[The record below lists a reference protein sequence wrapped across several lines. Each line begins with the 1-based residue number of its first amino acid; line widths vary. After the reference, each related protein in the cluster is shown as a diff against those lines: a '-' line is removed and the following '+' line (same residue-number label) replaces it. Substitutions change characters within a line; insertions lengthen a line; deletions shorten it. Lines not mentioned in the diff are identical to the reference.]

1 MLGIKYLK
9 VQPTVH
15 VMQYSNGSV
24 VRSGTGESFFY
35 FSPLSTIVRIPVAT
49 LDAPFMLELTTADFQ
64 TVTVQ
69 GQVGYRITDVER
81 IAGLVDFSLNPN
93 SQTYASDDPE
103 RLQNRIVTLTEIE
116 IQQFLQ
122 SHSLKQVLN
131 VSVDIANSVHAELVG
146 LTELATLGI
155 EVSSVSIQAVKPIPD
170 IARALEAE
178 AREANLKSAD
188 DAVYQ
193 RRIAGV
199 ENERSIRQKELETE
213 IAVQEKQ
220 KEIEEAKM
228 ETKTSVAQK
237 SNELQEQQVIADI
250 ELENRR
256 KELVANQAANL
267 RTTAEAEAFRLDSMM
282 GVFNN
287 TDPKTIQFLA
297 SANMNPNQLI
307 AQAFNGMAENAEKI
321 GQLNVSP
328 DLLQGLLG
336 ETHKRSRSARS
347 AGLVK
352 RETKQVR

>member
-1 MLGIKYLK
+1 MFGFRYLK

-15 VMQYSNGSV
+15 VMQYRDGRV
-24 VRSGTGESFFY
+24 VRSSVGGSFFY

-69 GQVGYRITDVER
+69 GQVGYRICDVER
-81 IAGLVDFSLNPN
+81 IAGMMDFSLNPG
-93 SQTYASDDPE
+93 SQGYASDDPE

-122 SHSLKQVLN
+122 SRSLKEVLN
-131 VSVDIANSVHAELVG
+131 VSVNIANTVHSELLSLAELD
-146 LTELATLGI
+146 ALGI
-155 EVSSVSIQAVKPIPD
+155 EITSVSIQAVKPIPD

-199 ENERSIRQKELETE
+199 DNERSIRQKELETE
-213 IAVQEKQ
+213 IAVQQKQ

-237 SNELQEQQVIADI
+237 RSVLEEQQVIADI
-250 ELENRR
+250 ELESRR
-256 KELVANQAANL
+256 KELVANQTENM
-267 RTTAEAEAFRLDSMM
+267 RTRAEAEAFRLDSLME
-282 GVFNN
+282 VFKSTN
-287 TDPKTIQFLA
+287 PKTIQFLA
-297 SANMNPNQLI
+297 SASMNPDQLI
-307 AQAFNGMAENAEKI
+307 AQAFNGMAENADKI
-321 GQLNVSP
+321 GQLNMSP

-336 ETHKRSRSARS
+336 ETQSNS
-347 AGLVK
+347 
-352 RETKQVR
+352 KQVHKAGTAQVR